1 MKICELCKN
10 PARTRCQPEEVNLC
24 WDCDA
29 RVHSANFLAA
39 RHLRILLCNVCQSP
53 SPWKASGAKLGP
65 TVSVCAGCAG
75 YEAAVGESGSNIRS
89 GSNNRYEITRGD
101 DESDVD
107 EWDDEEGEEEDDE
120 DDDVVDA
127 FGVDDTEDGD
137 NQVVPRSSS
146 PPPPPATS
154 SSSSEES
161 SSRFSNT
168 DSNVFES
175 TSPTLA
181 CKADER
187 RKPMRMLKNAA
198 SPRSDEHPGCSS
210 SHPDLG
216 CTGIPIVV
224 GRTSGDGVEATDLD
238 SCALSKKRRTESG
251 LLDRV
256 HKVLRAGLR
265 PETVSEALKR
275 LHQRDIAGTGDTSVT
290 NAEKNKSSK
299 NR

>member
-198 SPRSDEHPGCSS
+198 SPRSDV
-210 SHPDLG
+210 
-216 CTGIPIVV
+216 CTLVHFYSFLKTDRSNGFWIFTIVIYL
-224 GRTSGDGVEATDLD
+224 TICFIATF
-238 SCALSKKRRTESG
+238 
-251 LLDRV
+251 
-256 HKVLRAGLR
+256 
-265 PETVSEALKR
+265 
-275 LHQRDIAGTGDTSVT
+275 AGTSRLFVFSPRPRLYRNT
-290 NAEKNKSSK
+290 NSGWSDL
-299 NR
+299 R